1 MFDGRCLIGTGVRL
15 RTFGISSDK
24 KRLYSCHFM
33 LQVATAPEAA
43 GVAAKPVAQD
53 WTTEVNDSLHW
64 SMCRRWNWL
73 HNILAG
79 VVRLH
84 FKTKFFMLCVYLQ
97 GTAEFFQPLS
107 QALQQSQGLPVS
119 QVCNLYM
126 QSFLHLITCANV
138 MCLACHNFGIK
149 WCGVNGVPFASCSR
163 P

>member
-73 HNILAG
+73 HNILFW
-79 VVRLH
+79 VVRNFSCFVFIYRVLLSFSSRCH
-84 FKTKFFMLCVYLQ
+84 KRCNSLKVYLFRRCAI
-97 GTAEFFQPLS
+97 GTDPPTVRE
-107 QALQQSQGLPVS
+107 
-119 QVCNLYM
+119 
-126 QSFLHLITCANV
+126 H
-138 MCLACHNFGIK
+138 
-149 WCGVNGVPFASCSR
+149 VPINDNIHR
-163 P
+163 II